1 MAEVVADVG
10 EEGAAGAE
18 FFGDGDGFVK
28 GEVGDVGAVAEGVEH
43 EDVEPF
49 QQRQAFVRD
58 AVGVGAVGEVADAK
72 AEDFEA
78 GAVLEADGGD
88 PLAQDVKGG
97 QANAPEFQ
105 AGDRPVVGLLPVREG
120 VAERQTD
127 ALLHDFFAVE
137 RHRMPQVER
146 KQPQVVEAENVV
158 GVLVGIEDGVGDADF
173 LPQELLP
180 QIGRSIDKQI
190 PQIAQYKPD
199 LVTIEAGA
207 NDIPQ
212 FDEKQFA
219 RDFTE
224 LAGLLPTGTYVSDM
238 PYFGGRISKNREAL
252 AASASIYTSVQPH
265 NLRLVHLQNVTRDR
279 DSFRDYAVDLF
290 HPSSRGYQNWAD
302 AFWVEIQPELTLPS
316 NPEKPKSPTLH
327 S

>member
-1 MAEVVADVG
+1 MIKKVLFVVAAVIVIAVIL
-10 EEGAAGAE
+10 EAIALVHERNSLTSFATYWKQQNATAAGDFTYVALGDSTAQGIGAGKPTDSYTGILAE
-18 FFGDGDGFVK
+18 RIAKQTGKKVRFINLSVS
-28 GEVGDVGAVAEGVEH
+28 GAK
-43 EDVEPF
+43 
-49 QQRQAFVRD
+49 VRD
-58 AVGVGAVGEVADAK
+58 V
-72 AEDFEA
+72 
-78 GAVLEADGGD
+78 
-88 PLAQDVKGG
+88 
-97 QANAPEFQ
+97 
-105 AGDRPVVGLLPVREG
+105 
-120 VAERQTD
+120 
-127 ALLHDFFAVE
+127 
-137 RHRMPQVER
+137 
-146 KQPQVVEAENVV
+146 
-158 GVLVGIEDGVGDADF
+158 
-173 LPQELLP
+173 
-180 QIGRSIDKQI
+180 IDKQI

-207 NDIPQ
+207 NDIPR

-224 LAGLLPTGTYVSDM
+224 LAGLLPARTYVSDI

-252 AASASIYTSVQPH
+252 AASASIYTSVTPH
-265 NLRLVHLQNVTRDR
+265 NLRLVRLQNVTRDR